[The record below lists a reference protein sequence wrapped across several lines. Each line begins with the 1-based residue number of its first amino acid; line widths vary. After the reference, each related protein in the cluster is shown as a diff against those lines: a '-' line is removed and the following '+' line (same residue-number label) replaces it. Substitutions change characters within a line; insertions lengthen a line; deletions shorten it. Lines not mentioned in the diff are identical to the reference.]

1 MVISFLLKR
10 RNIDICSFI
19 FIWYIFF
26 ILKKINDLYK
36 IICLL
41 DMNYNI
47 KIIKYKFI
55 NISVI
60 SIY

>member
-1 MVISFLLKR
+1 MVYFFL
-10 RNIDICSFI
+10 F
-19 FIWYIFF
+19 
-26 ILKKINDLYK
+26 KKINDLYK

-41 DMNYNI
+41 DINYNI

-60 SIY
+60 NIY